1 MKKLAEQIQRV
12 GLIANADKISSCPLV
27 RRAASLIRASRRAV
41 LTDAATATLAGINVP
56 TCPDPAALARQV
68 DLLMVFGGDGTMLRV
83 ARETAGSR
91 TPFIGINVGSLG
103 FLTDVQAHQLPLALK
118 QIWAGETILES
129 RSLIEAREETR
140 SADRGVRS
148 GRFPRSAVPVPRF
161 SETALNDFVISRG
174 AAPRL
179 IDLEVTVDGETLTR
193 YRCDGLIVCTPTGST
208 AYSLSAGGAV
218 VSPTADVFT
227 LTPICPHTLSNRSV
241 IVGLD
246 STVRVKVLSE
256 RPSSVAVALQ
266 RPRSARGPLP
276 LRRVD
281 ADTFLTSDGQKII
294 PLFTGEVVAIKRS
307 RHSIR
312 LLHLAGSSF
321 FETLRRKLNWSGSN
335 V

>member
-1 MKKLAEQIQRV
+1 LKRPTETIQRV
-12 GLIANADKISSCPLV
+12 GLLANTRSNASRPLL
-27 RRAASLIRASRRAV
+27 RRAAALIRESGRTV
-41 LTDAATATLAGINVP
+41 LSDEATDHLAGLKAS
-56 TCPDPAALARQV
+56 TCADPASLTHEV

-83 ARETAGSR
+83 ARETAGSN
-91 TPFIGINVGSLG
+91 TPVIGINVGALG

-118 QIWAGETILES
+118 QIWAGETTLES
-129 RSLIEAREETR
+129 RPLIQATGRA
-140 SADRGVRS
+140 ADQ
-148 GRFPRSAVPVPRF
+148 PID
-161 SETALNDFVISRG
+161 EIALNDFVISRG

-179 IDLEVTVDGETLTR
+179 IDLEVSVNSESLTR

-246 STVRVKVLSE
+246 STVQVKVLNS
-256 RPSSVAVALQ
+256 
-266 RPRSARGPLP
+266 
-276 LRRVD
+276 RVE
-281 ADTFLTSDGQKII
+281 TMLTADGQKII
-294 PLFTGEVVAIKRS
+294 PLLAGDVVTIQRS

-312 LLHLAGSSF
+312 LLHLAGRSF

>member
-1 MKKLAEQIQRV
+1 MKKLSENIRRV
-12 GLIANADKISSCPLV
+12 GLIANADKASTAALV
-27 RRAASLIRASRRAV
+27 RQAARLIQKSRRSVV
-41 LTDAATATLAGINVP
+41 LDETTAALSGLKVETCADAA
-56 TCPDPAALARQV
+56 ALTRQA

-91 TPFIGINVGSLG
+91 TPILGINAGALG

-129 RSLIEAREETR
+129 RPLIEAGGT
-140 SADRGVRS
+140 AS
-148 GRFPRSAVPVPRF
+148 GRRLELR
-161 SETALNDFVISRG
+161 ALNDFVITRG

-179 IDLEVTVDGETLTR
+179 IELEVSVDAEVLTR
-193 YRCDGLIVCTPTGST
+193 YRCDGLIVCSPTGST

-218 VSPTADVFT
+218 VSPAADVFT

-241 IVGLD
+241 IVSLN
-246 STVRVKVLSE
+246 SVVRVKILS
-256 RPSSVAVALQ
+256 
-266 RPRSARGPLP
+266 
-276 LRRVD
+276 RRVETIFS
-281 ADTFLTSDGQKII
+281 ADGQTPV
-294 PLFTGEVVAIKRS
+294 PLATGDTLSIRRS
-307 RHSIR
+307 RDSIR

>member
-12 GLIANADKISSCPLV
+12 GLIANSDKISSCPLV
-27 RRAASLIRASRRAV
+27 RRAASLIRTSRRAV
-41 LTDAATATLAGINVP
+41 LTDAATASLASLKVP

-68 DLLMVFGGDGTMLRV
+68 DLMMVFGGDGTMLRV

-129 RSLIEAREETR
+129 RSLIEA
-140 SADRGVRS
+140 SVRS
-148 GRFPRSAVPVPRF
+148 GSNRVTES
-161 SETALNDFVISRG
+161 ALNDFVISRG

-246 STVRVKVLSE
+246 STVCVKVLSE
-256 RPSSVAVALQ
+256 RV
-266 RPRSARGPLP
+266 
-276 LRRVD
+276 
-281 ADTFLTSDGQKII
+281 DTFLTSDGQKVI
-294 PLFTGEVVAIKRS
+294 PLFTGEVVTIRRS
-307 RHSIR
+307 RQSIR
-312 LLHLAGSSF
+312 LLHLARSSF

>member
-1 MKKLAEQIQRV
+1 
-12 GLIANADKISSCPLV
+12 
-27 RRAASLIRASRRAV
+27 
-41 LTDAATATLAGINVP
+41 
-56 TCPDPAALARQV
+56 
-68 DLLMVFGGDGTMLRV
+68 MLRV

-91 TPFIGINVGSLG
+91 TPLIGINVGALG

-129 RSLIEAREETR
+129 RPLIDATGRARTLAIR
-140 SADRGVRS
+140 
-148 GRFPRSAVPVPRF
+148 
-161 SETALNDFVISRG
+161 ETALNDFVISRG

-179 IDLEVTVDGETLTR
+179 IDLEVTVNGEALTR

-241 IVGLD
+241 IVSLD
-246 STVRVKVLSE
+246 STVQVKVLSH
-256 RPSSVAVALQ
+256 
-266 RPRSARGPLP
+266 
-276 LRRVD
+276 RVD
-281 ADTFLTSDGQKII
+281 TVLTADGQRII
-294 PLFTGEVVAIKRS
+294 PLSVEDVITIRRS

>member
-1 MKKLAEQIQRV
+1 LKKLAEQIRRV
-12 GLIANADKISSCPLV
+12 GLIANSDKISSRPLV
-27 RRAASLIRASRRAV
+27 RRAASLIRAGRRAV
-41 LTDAATATLAGINVP
+41 LTDAATANLAGLEVP
-56 TCPDPAALARQV
+56 TCPDPAMLARQV
-68 DLLMVFGGDGTMLRV
+68 DLMMVFGGDGTMLRV

-129 RSLIEAREETR
+129 RSLIEAFVEARAASR
-140 SADRGVRS
+140 LA
-148 GRFPRSAVPVPRF
+148 
-161 SETALNDFVISRG
+161 ETALNDFVISRG

-179 IDLEVTVDGETLTR
+179 IDLEVAVDGETLTR

-256 RPSSVAVALQ
+256 RE
-266 RPRSARGPLP
+266 
-276 LRRVD
+276 
-281 ADTFLTSDGQKII
+281 DTFLTSDGQTII
-294 PLFTGEVVAIKRS
+294 PLFTGEVVTIKRS

>member
-1 MKKLAEQIQRV
+1 M
-12 GLIANADKISSCPLV
+12 IANSGKIPSGPLV
-27 RRAASLIRASRRAV
+27 RRAAALIRASQRTV
-41 LTDAATATLAGINVP
+41 LTDVATARLAGIKTPSVA
-56 TCPDPAALARQV
+56 DAAALTREV

-91 TPFIGINVGSLG
+91 TPVIGINVGALG

-129 RSLIEAREETR
+129 RPLIEAT
-140 SADRGVRS
+140 
-148 GRFPRSAVPVPRF
+148 GRAGTNAIR
-161 SETALNDFVISRG
+161 ETALNDFVISRG

-179 IDLEVTVDGETLTR
+179 IDLEVAVNGESLTR

-218 VSPTADVFT
+218 VSPAADVFT

-241 IVGLD
+241 IVSLD
-246 STVRVKVLSE
+246 SKVQVKVVS
-256 RPSSVAVALQ
+256 Q
-266 RPRSARGPLP
+266 
-276 LRRVD
+276 RVD
-281 ADTFLTSDGQKII
+281 TVLTADGQRII
-294 PLFTGEVVAIKRS
+294 PLASDDVVTIRRS

>member
-1 MKKLAEQIQRV
+1 LKKLAEKIQRV
-12 GLIANADKISSCPLV
+12 GLIANSDKVSSRPLV
-27 RRAASLIRASRRAV
+27 RRAVSLIQSGRRAV
-41 LTDAATATLAGINVP
+41 LTDAATATLASLRVP
-56 TCPDPAALARQV
+56 ACPDAATLARQV
-68 DLLMVFGGDGTMLRV
+68 DLMMVFGGDGTMLRV
-83 ARETAGSR
+83 ARETAGSH

-129 RSLIEAREETR
+129 RSLIEAT
-140 SADRGVRS
+140 ARS
-148 GRFPRSAVPVPRF
+148 GANLIA
-161 SETALNDFVISRG
+161 ETALNDFVISRG

-179 IDLEVTVDGETLTR
+179 IDLEVAVDGETLTR

-256 RPSSVAVALQ
+256 RT
-266 RPRSARGPLP
+266 
-276 LRRVD
+276 
-281 ADTFLTSDGQKII
+281 DTFLTADGQKII
-294 PLFTGEVVAIKRS
+294 PLFTGEVVFIKRS

-321 FETLRRKLNWSGSN
+321 FETLRRKLSWSGSN

>member
-1 MKKLAEQIQRV
+1 LKKLADKIQRV
-12 GLIANADKISSCPLV
+12 GLIANSDKVSSRPLV
-27 RRAASLIRASRRAV
+27 RRATSLIQSGRRAV
-41 LTDAATATLAGINVP
+41 LTDVATAMLAGLRVP
-56 TCPDPAALARQV
+56 ACPSAAALARQV
-68 DLLMVFGGDGTMLRV
+68 DLMMVFGGDGTMLRV

-129 RSLIEAREETR
+129 RFLIEAT
-140 SADRGVRS
+140 ARS
-148 GRFPRSAVPVPRF
+148 GADLIA
-161 SETALNDFVISRG
+161 ETALNDFVISRG

-246 STVRVKVLSE
+246 STVRVRVLSE
-256 RPSSVAVALQ
+256 RTE
-266 RPRSARGPLP
+266 
-276 LRRVD
+276 
-281 ADTFLTSDGQKII
+281 TFLTADGQKII
-294 PLFTGEVVAIKRS
+294 PLFTDEVVTIKRS